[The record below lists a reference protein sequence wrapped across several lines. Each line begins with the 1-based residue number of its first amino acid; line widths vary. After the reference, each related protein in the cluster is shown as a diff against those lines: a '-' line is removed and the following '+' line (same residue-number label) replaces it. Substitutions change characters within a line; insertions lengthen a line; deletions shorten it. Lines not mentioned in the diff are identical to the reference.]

1 METVYKPLPVGEIT
15 EEEEQTSRT
24 YKLDLD
30 AGRIV
35 GIIDGIEAV
44 QQAILKALLTPRF
57 KCQIYDNQYGSEI
70 RDAII
75 TDDATPEYIKT
86 VIPGFVR
93 DALKPDTR
101 VLDISDFTFE
111 FSGDEAFITFTATT
125 IFGETRI
132 EVNV

>member
-1 METVYKPLPVGEIT
+1 MESVYKPLPVGEIT

-35 GIIDGIEAV
+35 GIVDGIESV

-75 TDDATPEYIKT
+75 ADDASPEYIKT
-86 VIPGFVR
+86 VIPGFVK

-101 VLDISDFTFE
+101 ILDVHDFTFE
-111 FSGDEAFITFTATT
+111 FSRDEAYIAFTANT
-125 IFGETRI
+125 IFGETRM
-132 EVNV
+132 EVIV